1 MGLLASSLITVAQL
15 KAYLLASG
23 LVAAEVQHDALFEI
37 LIDGVSAAFDG
48 AVGRALA
55 KTTYTAVYFDGN
67 GKADLVLPNY
77 PIISISSIEEDGD
90 ALAEGEDYDYQ
101 LYASSGILKRTTGA
115 WLKGS
120 KTIKLTYIAGYTV
133 QGGTLGTG
141 EIALP
146 ADLKLACM
154 IQVAREWKK
163 AQGAEWG
170 ETSRSFND
178 GSRSFVEKGLL
189 KEVEDVLARYRRDLL

>member
-1 MGLLASSLITVAQL
+1 MALLASSLITVAQL

-23 LVAAEVQHDALFEI
+23 LAAAEVQHDPLFEI
-37 LIDGVSAAFDG
+37 LIDGVSSAFDG

-67 GKADLVLPNY
+67 GKEDLVLPNY
-77 PIISISSIEEDGD
+77 PVISITSIEEDGD
-90 ALAEGEDYDYQ
+90 ALTEGEDNDYQ
-101 LYASSGILKRTTGA
+101 IYAASGILKRNTGA

-133 QGGTLGTG
+133 QGATLVAG

-170 ETSRSFND
+170 ETSRSFQD

-189 KEVEDVLARYRRDLL
+189 KEVEDVLARYRRDFL